1 MWLLAYAYSH
11 YSTFDECTIRY
22 NNKNNIFQLM
32 EIDKNKLTFAVL
44 AAVIASMMF
53 VASGGIKSTFAQVT
67 GVTPPPSSTDQAAS
81 NKNATSGTM
90 SNMNMSSASSGT
102 NKPTVVRD
110 SQTILLEGKTI
121 PAKDFI
127 HLYDSTPY
135 MIMNGHIAMKVP
147 CDTSSKPAVNVLIGS
162 APDVKPVEPEVIKEL
177 SKPGSMCLYHV
188 DVGSDV
194 AKKNIQTDI
203 AIQNPTNSTITF
215 PPTSTFV
222 IGINEIT
229 PGAPG

>member
-1 MWLLAYAYSH
+1 MSNMTM
-11 YSTFDECTIRY
+11 S
-22 NNKNNIFQLM
+22 
-32 EIDKNKLTFAVL
+32 
-44 AAVIASMMF
+44 
-53 VASGGIKSTFAQVT
+53 ASGG
-67 GVTPPPSSTDQAAS
+67 
-81 NKNATSGTM
+81 GT
-90 SNMNMSSASSGT
+90 T
-102 NKPTVVRD
+102 NKTTVVRD

-135 MIMNGHIAMKVP
+135 MIMNGHIAMKIP

-162 APDVKPVEPEVIKEL
+162 APDVKPVEPELIKEL

-188 DVGSDV
+188 DVGSDA
-194 AKKNIQTDI
+194 AKKIIQTDI
-203 AIQNPTNSTITF
+203 AIQNPTNKTITF

-222 IGINEIT
+222 IGVNEIT

>member
-1 MWLLAYAYSH
+1 
-11 YSTFDECTIRY
+11 
-22 NNKNNIFQLM
+22 M
-32 EIDKNKLTFAVL
+32 EIDKNKLAFAVL
-44 AAVIASMMF
+44 AAVIASMTF
-53 VASGGIKSTFAQVT
+53 AANGGIKPTFAQVA
-67 GVTPPPSSTDQAAS
+67 GVTPPPPSSSTTDQAAS
-81 NKNATSGTM
+81 NNNNATSATM

-102 NKPTVVRD
+102 NKTTVVRD

-121 PAKDFI
+121 PTKDFI

-162 APDVKPVEPEVIKEL
+162 APDVKPVQQELIKEL

-194 AKKNIQTDI
+194 AKKIIQTDI

-222 IGINEIT
+222 IGVNEIM
-229 PGAPG
+229 PGAHG

>member
-1 MWLLAYAYSH
+1 M
-11 YSTFDECTIRY
+11 ST
-22 NNKNNIFQLM
+22 NNYYGLMQNNNIRL
-32 EIDKNKLTFAVL
+32 IFAVL
-44 AAVIASMMF
+44 AAAVITSMMF
-53 VASGGIKSTFAQVT
+53 IASQGGIKAAFAQANPMIPPTASQGGGSSSNATSSMSNMTMSASGG
-67 GVTPPPSSTDQAAS
+67 
-81 NKNATSGTM
+81 GT
-90 SNMNMSSASSGT
+90 T
-102 NKPTVVRD
+102 NKTTVVRD

-162 APDVKPVEPEVIKEL
+162 APDVKPVQPEVIKEL

-194 AKKNIQTDI
+194 AKKIIQTDI

-222 IGINEIT
+222 IGVNEIM

>member
-1 MWLLAYAYSH
+1 MQ
-11 YSTFDECTIRY
+11 
-22 NNKNNIFQLM
+22 NNIRV
-32 EIDKNKLTFAVL
+32 IFAVL
-44 AAVIASMMF
+44 AAVITSMMF
-53 VASGGIKSTFAQVT
+53 MVSQGGIKAAFAQANPMIPAA
-67 GVTPPPSSTDQAAS
+67 GQRGSGSS
-81 NKNATSGTM
+81 NATSSSM
-90 SNMNMSSASSGT
+90 SNMKMSASSSGGSTT
-102 NKPTVVRD
+102 NKTTVVRD

-135 MIMNGHIAMKVP
+135 MIMNGHIAMKIP

-162 APDVKPVEPEVIKEL
+162 APNVKPVQPELVKEL

-188 DVGSDV
+188 DVGSDA
-194 AKKNIQTDI
+194 AKKIIQTDI
-203 AIQNPTNSTITF
+203 AIQNPTNKTITF

-222 IGINEIT
+222 IGVNEIT